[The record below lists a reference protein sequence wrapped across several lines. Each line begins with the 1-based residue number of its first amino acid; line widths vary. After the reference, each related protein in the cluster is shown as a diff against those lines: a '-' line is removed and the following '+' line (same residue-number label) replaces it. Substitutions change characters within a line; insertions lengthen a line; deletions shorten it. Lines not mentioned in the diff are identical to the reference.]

1 LNRDLI
7 GSGRITEPLKIGI
20 GLNTGEVTVGN
31 LGSEQRFDYS
41 CLGDAINLGSRLEGL
56 SKAYGVPIV
65 IGESTY
71 DVLDQPPADAELVLL
86 DHVIV
91 KGKSISVAIYGIIP
105 HQHFST
111 DWCADHNELMAFVER
126 DAWEDVEIV
135 LNRLRKSESYPGELL
150 DQAVYRAEN
159 KISEVRQM
167 TTK

>member
-1 LNRDLI
+1 M
-7 GSGRITEPLKIGI
+7 KIGI

-71 DVLDQPPADAELVLL
+71 NVLDEPPSDAEVVLL

-91 KGKSISVAIYGIIP
+91 KGKSIPVAIYGIIP
-105 HQHFST
+105 HENYIT
-111 DWCADHNELMAFVER
+111 DWCADHNRLMGLIEREAWDEVET
-126 DAWEDVEIV
+126 V
-135 LNRLRKSESYPGELL
+135 LNRLREMNSYPDELL
-150 DQAVYRAEN
+150 DQVVYRFDN
-159 KISEVRQM
+159 KISAVREM